1 MINTQNKEENPL
13 LLQWQS
19 HFAPQNKEDFMLD
32 KMIGFI
38 GAGNMGSAM
47 IGGILD
53 ASLVTT
59 SQIIASAHSPE
70 TLDKIRTKF
79 SIETTQSNEV
89 VAERSDILFLA
100 VKPNK
105 FSEVLPQI
113 KGHLKPDCIVV
124 SIAAGQPIANIEA
137 LLGEVRLVRA
147 MPNTPALVG
156 GAMSALCPNDKVT
169 PEEVKLVESLF
180 NSFGRAEVVPESIH
194 HAFRYNFCT
203 AEAVE
208 SLFNSFGRAEV
219 VPESMMDAVV
229 GVSGSSPAYVYMFI
243 EAMADAAVADGMP
256 RAQAYKF
263 AAQSVL
269 GAAKM
274 VLETGK
280 HPGELKDA
288 VCSPGG
294 TTIEAVAALEHGGF
308 RDTVISAQ
316 RACSKKSYDMSQ
328 K

>member
-1 MINTQNKEENPL
+1 
-13 LLQWQS
+13 
-19 HFAPQNKEDFMLD
+19 MLD

-137 LLGEVRLVRA
+137 LLGEVRLIRA

-156 GAMSALCPNDKVT
+156 AAMSALCPNDKVT

-180 NSFGRAEVVPESIH
+180 NSFGPAEVVPDRS
-194 HAFRYNFCT
+194 
-203 AEAVE
+203 
-208 SLFNSFGRAEV
+208 
-219 VPESMMDAVV
+219 
-229 GVSGSSPAYVYMFI
+229 
-243 EAMADAAVADGMP
+243 ADGN
-256 RAQAYKF
+256 
-263 AAQSVL
+263 L
-269 GAAKM
+269 
-274 VLETGK
+274 
-280 HPGELKDA
+280 
-288 VCSPGG
+288 
-294 TTIEAVAALEHGGF
+294 
-308 RDTVISAQ
+308 
-316 RACSKKSYDMSQ
+316 
-328 K
+328 

>member
-1 MINTQNKEENPL
+1 MINTQNKEENPLLLQWQSHFAPQNKEENPL

-156 GAMSALCPNDKVT
+156 AAMSALCPNDKVT
-169 PEEVKLVESLF
+169 PEEVKL
-180 NSFGRAEVVPESIH
+180 
-194 HAFRYNFCT
+194 
-203 AEAVE
+203 VE

-316 RACSKKSYDMSQ
+316 RACSKKSYDISQ